1 MPREKTVT
9 PRLWLVVKILI
20 SVVLLGWL
28 FDNIDT
34 TTALTYLKT
43 FNPAYL
49 LFVFV
54 LSILGLFI
62 STEKWRL
69 LLVATEQKPAFF
81 ALLRLFW
88 IGAFFNN
95 FLPGRTGGD
104 VVRAYGITRKAQ
116 DKTSATITVIVDRAL
131 NLIALIGIALL
142 AIIWSPQIIPE
153 DMRNNILMSGT
164 ILSGLGILATGLFFL
179 IARKMQQLNSIV
191 LFVKKLAQKPIH
203 LTMVIGLAFVYQT
216 TMILSNYAIA
226 LGLGFKL
233 APSTF
238 FVIIPLT
245 ALATMLPISLNGWG
259 LREGAYALSFQTL
272 GVIPELAITL
282 SVVAALCMVAV
293 SSIGGVFYMFHR
305 VDVSLH
311 TNQTTL

>member
-1 MPREKTVT
+1 MTTRQ
-9 PRLWLVVKILI
+9 WLVVKVLI

-34 TTALTYLKT
+34 TTVLTYLKT
-43 FNPAYL
+43 FNPVYL
-49 LFVFV
+49 LLVFA
-54 LSILGLFI
+54 LSLLGFFI

-88 IGAFFNN
+88 IGVFFNN

-116 DKTSATITVIVDRAL
+116 DKTSATITVIVDRVL
-131 NLIALIGIALL
+131 NLVALIGIALL
-142 AIIWSPQIIPE
+142 ALIWSPHILPE
-153 DMRNNILMSGT
+153 DMRNNILVSSS
-164 ILSGLGILATGLFFL
+164 ILGGLGILAIGLIFFVT
-179 IARKMQQLNSIV
+179 RKIQRLNGIV
-191 LFVKKLAQKPIH
+191 LFVKKLAQNPIH
-203 LTMVIGLAFVYQT
+203 LTMAIGLAFVYQT

-226 LGLGFKL
+226 LGLGFQL
-233 APSTF
+233 SPSTF

-259 LREGAYALSFQTL
+259 VREGAYALSFQSF
-272 GVIPELAITL
+272 GVAPELAITL
-282 SVVAALCMVAV
+282 SVVATLCMVAV
-293 SSIGGVFYMFHR
+293 SSIGGLFYISQKL
-305 VDVSLH
+305 DVSL
-311 TNQTTL
+311 TSKQLTL